1 MAEGAPSAPATG
13 WLEAAVCLG
22 LKCKPEKFK
31 KLLASEEGG
40 RPLLDFLSDPD
51 SRRVFVLDG
60 SKELQCTAA
69 LTGKEKKKVVYFLKL
84 RSVALTAENIGD
96 EAVSG
101 DLLPGSWDGAA
112 LEHMYRACQEVFLPL
127 LANPNNQQ
135 GWPEVIV
142 REVID
147 SFHKL
152 VAGVYVTIGQ
162 IQGKTLLP
170 LPPVELS
177 SVDRASKDK
186 ERVHVLETAVVTWT
200 RQIKNV
206 LKLDPEQVLKSGTHP
221 GPLEE
226 IEFWEKKATNLNS
239 IQEQLQAEK
248 IRKVVRVLDL
258 TKSTYFPAFNRL
270 CKEVSQA
277 CVEAN
282 DNVKFLAALKVRAQR
297 RTPAAPAP
305 PRARAR
311 AASRAPPPLR
321 DAPGSHA
328 RLPLLLLLRSNP
340 STASPIRCAS
350 STRCPRHSSRRCT
363 SC

>member
-200 RQIKNV
+200 SQIKSV
-206 LKLDPEQVLKSGTHP
+206 LKNDPEAALAAAMAKGEYP
-221 GPLEE
+221 GPKFGL
-226 IEFWEKKATNLNS
+226 EFWQHKEANLRLITQQLES
-239 IQEQLQAEK
+239 EQL
-248 IRKVVRVLDL
+248 RKVM
-258 TKSTYFPAFNRL
+258 PA
-270 CKEVSQA
+270 
-277 CVEAN
+277 VE
-282 DNVKFLAALKVRAQR
+282 
-297 RTPAAPAP
+297 PW
-305 PRARAR
+305 PR
-311 AASRAPPPLR
+311 P
-321 DAPGSHA
+321 
-328 RLPLLLLLRSNP
+328 
-340 STASPIRCAS
+340 
-350 STRCPRHSSRRCT
+350 
-363 SC
+363 